1 MRLMKEGK
9 LLDERINYISDRLK
23 EKYDD
28 VWFGDKHWF
37 ILPNKEAIRVVG
49 LGSGYNALLIE
60 YAESQEE
67 KDRNLSE
74 DGDLYFIDDYTPE
87 EMFDEMMKEIE
98 NEM

>member
-1 MRLMKEGK
+1 MEISLIK
-9 LLDERINYISDRLK
+9 DRIKYISSQLEERFS
-23 EKYDD
+23 Y
-28 VWFGDKHWF
+28 VWFGDEQWF
-37 ILPNKEAIRVVG
+37 ILPNEEAIHVVG

-60 YAESQEE
+60 FAEDQEISS
-67 KDRNLSE
+67 RNLAE